1 MGKIRILSEDIAN
14 KIAAGEVV
22 ERPSS
27 VVKELVENSID
38 ALSSKI
44 TVSTQQG
51 GKQNITI
58 IDNGTGMDYDDVLL
72 AFERHSTSKI
82 ANLKDLNEIKTLGF
96 RGEALPS
103 IASVSYFILESKTR
117 DEDVGTKITIWGGKI
132 KKLERVACVEGTRI
146 EARNLFFNMPARK
159 KFLRSTAYESSLIS
173 TIMINYALAH
183 PEIHFYFEE
192 IHKHQQD
199 YPAVRSLEERIYQ
212 IYGKSSVEQSI
223 PLHGE
228 HAGFTIAGRI
238 GFPTYLRPNR
248 NAMHFFVNT
257 RYVRDRIMMSAIID
271 AYKPFLKEATYPFIV
286 LYITIPYDQV
296 DVNVHPAKTEV
307 RFFDTNS
314 IHTAIKEGIA
324 SALGQF
330 KPISIFPL
338 KNILDT
344 DSATVSS
351 YPAQNQNLT
360 APIKPEKPELPY
372 SIPQAMY
379 IPSIQKAEIPSD
391 SLIEKPPMIIGQ
403 FNNCYIIA
411 SHQNELLIIDQH
423 VAHERILYEEYRKL
437 MMQGNVPVQYLLLPL
452 PIDVTPTQKI
462 LILEHTKSLEEL
474 GFFLE
479 PFGGNTFLLKGIPIL
494 IKNVEL
500 LEMIIKIIDD
510 FQNIEKKTDKA
521 HLMDNFITSVACRAA
536 IKINMPLTKEK
547 MQFLIEELM
556 KTSIPQV
563 CPHGRPIIMT
573 ITNYQIDKAFKRK

>member
-1 MGKIRILSEDIAN
+1 MGKIKILSEDIAN
-14 KIAAGEVV
+14 KISAGEVV

-44 TVSTQQG
+44 IVTTQQG
-51 GKQNITI
+51 GKQNIAV

-103 IASVSYFILESKTR
+103 IASVSYFIMESKTR
-117 DEDVGTKITIWGGKI
+117 DEDVGTKITIAGGKM
-132 KKLERVACVEGTRI
+132 KNVAKVACAEGTRI

-183 PEIHFYFEE
+183 PEIQFLFEE
-192 IHKHQQD
+192 THKHQQD
-199 YPAVRSLEERIYQ
+199 YPAVRAIEERIYQ
-212 IYGKSSVEQSI
+212 IYGKSSVDQSI
-223 PLHGE
+223 PLHVGRT
-228 HAGFTIAGRI
+228 GFNITGRI

-248 NAMHFFVNT
+248 NAMHFFVNK
-257 RYVRDRIMMSAIID
+257 RYVRDRIIMGAIND
-271 AYKPFLKEATYPFIV
+271 AYKPFLKEGAYPFIV
-286 LYITIPYDQV
+286 LYISMPPDQV

-307 RFFDTNS
+307 RFFEANL
-314 IHTAIKEGIA
+314 IYNAIKEGIS

-338 KNILDT
+338 KKIQDIET
-344 DSATVSS
+344 ATVPPL
-351 YPAQNQNLT
+351 PAQDQNLK
-360 APIKPEKPELPY
+360 APIEPDKPELSY
-372 SIPQAMY
+372 SIPQAIY
-379 IPSIQKAEIPSD
+379 IPSIPKADIPSD
-391 SLIEKPPMIIGQ
+391 SLIEKPPTIIGQ

-462 LILEHTKSLEEL
+462 LIMEHTKSIEEL

-510 FQNIEKKTDKA
+510 FQDIVKKNDKER
-521 HLMDNFITSVACRAA
+521 LMDDFITSVACRAA

-547 MQFLIEELM
+547 MQFIVEELM
-556 KTSIPQV
+556 KTPVPQV

-573 ITNYQIDKAFKRK
+573 ITNYQLDKAFKRK